1 MNKNKIFKLLKEVTE
16 MKGII
21 FTITAFMFFLNISYS
36 QENFIYASGTNLRDY
51 WYYIGPL
58 GNDNYVKIT
67 DESLTFP
74 HYAGSGI
81 GKAALLDITGPELT
95 WQFIEFTGFSTG
107 SVYTSFMVKVES
119 AEPAGA
125 KFADIGNSVIIPTRY
140 FTTGG
145 VFVKESSGKIAFG
158 VSKNSASP
166 PVYTNASYQTG
177 IVYLIILK
185 YIFMPGSDNDSLN
198 LFVFSG
204 SAPNVEPL
212 PDLKAIPE
220 YSDIPD
226 VGSFEIIMGIPNA
239 PRLIIDG
246 IYMRNYWDEVIL
258 PVEYSSLNAYPEENR
273 ITLKWST
280 VYEQN
285 NYGFD
290 IEKSKV
296 LIQSSDVW
304 SKAGFVPGSGTTSSV
319 QNYTFTDRNLST
331 GSYKYRLKQIDFNGN
346 FSYHELNNEFVIG
359 VPDKFSLN
367 QNYPNPFNPATK
379 IGYNIAAGGNVSLKV
394 FDITGRE
401 VKTIVNGFKEAG
413 YYTADFSGSEFAN
426 GIYFCRLESGIFS
439 ATRKMILLK

>member
-1 MNKNKIFKLLKEVTE
+1 MTKNKIFKLLKEVTE
-16 MKGII
+16 MKSII
-21 FTITAFMFFLNISYS
+21 FTITAYMFILNISYS
-36 QENFIYASGTNLRDY
+36 QENFNYASGTNLRDY

-58 GNDNYVKIT
+58 GNENYVKIT

-74 HYAGSGI
+74 QYAGSGI

-145 VFVKESSGKIAFG
+145 VFVKDSSGNIAFG

-166 PVYTNASYQTG
+166 PVYTNASYLTG
-177 IVYLIILK
+177 NVYLIVLK
-185 YIFMPGSDNDSLN
+185 YMFMPGSNNDSLN
-198 LFVFSG
+198 LFVFSE
-204 SAPNVEPL
+204 SAPNHEPL
-212 PDLKAIPE
+212 PVLKAIPD
-220 YSDIPD
+220 YPDIPD
-226 VGSFEIIMGIPNA
+226 VGSFEIIMGILNS

-246 IYMRNYWDEVIL
+246 IYMRNFWDETIL
-258 PVEYSSLNAYPEENR
+258 PVELSSLIAYPEENR
-273 ITLKWST
+273 INLKWST
-280 VYEQN
+280 VSEQN

-296 LIQSSDVW
+296 LSHTSDVW
-304 SKAGFVPGSGTTSSV
+304 NKTGFVPGSGTTSSSH
-319 QNYTFTDRNLST
+319 NYTFTDRNLLS

-346 FSYHELNNEFVIG
+346 YNYYELSNEVVIG

-379 IGYNIAAGGNVSLKV
+379 IGYNIAAGGSVSLKV
-394 FDITGRE
+394 FDITGHE

-413 YYTADFSGSEFAN
+413 YYTAEFNGSELSN
-426 GIYFCRLESGIFS
+426 GIYFCRLESGNFN
-439 ATRKMILLK
+439 ATMKMILLK